1 MDERQM
7 KKQLDFYMI
16 EVMQANL
23 ADPFGRTPQNK
34 FLTMIDIEN
43 PTEATKER
51 LTRLIDKMYRIK
63 LAKIRR

>member
-23 ADPFGRTPQNK
+23 PDPFGRTPQNE

>member
-23 ADPFGRTPQNK
+23 PDPFGRTPQNK